1 MKSTDPRESGLV
13 HWLSLVVALSIAQSI
28 FWYLDIDVEISLT
41 IEYIGT
47 LIVKSSL
54 IALLYA
60 KEKSWSA
67 IKVKSKQ
74 LKL

>member
-1 MKSTDPRESGLV
+1 MKSTAPRESGLV

-47 LIVKSSL
+47 LIVKGSL
-54 IALLYA
+54 IALFYYLCLKAFCWLYR
-60 KEKSWSA
+60 
-67 IKVKSKQ
+67 
-74 LKL
+74 